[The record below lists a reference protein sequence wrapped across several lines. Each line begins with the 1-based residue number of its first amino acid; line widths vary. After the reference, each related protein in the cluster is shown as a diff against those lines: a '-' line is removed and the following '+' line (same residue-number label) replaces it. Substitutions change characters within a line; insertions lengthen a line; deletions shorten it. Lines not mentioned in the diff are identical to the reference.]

1 MQIWNGYT
9 FESFEIVTSQH
20 SWMLTGIQ
28 ENSNGINIL
37 LLGIGASYVSLYSD
51 NGISFWSGGELA
63 FQIQD
68 VTDTP
73 VEVQAVAQP
82 TREEIMV
89 AIYEGFQ

>member
-9 FESFEIVTSQH
+9 FESFQIVTSEH

-28 ENSNGINIL
+28 EDSNGINIL
-37 LLGIGASYVSLYSD
+37 VLGIGGSYVSLYSD

-73 VEVQAVAQP
+73 VEVNATFP
-82 TREEIMV
+82 DTRDEIMV
-89 AIYEGFQ
+89 AISNGFA